1 MLSVMEV
8 FFFFSSR
15 RRHTR
20 CALVTGVQ
28 TCALPIYIGDLR
40 TICNAWWDRSRTG
53 RSATFQRCL
62 PVPEAADDDGDR
74 GSGHAQLNFPAGVL
88 DIGEVV
94 VDLGG
99 DAARTGCVPAANL
112 CETGNPRA
120 HKMTVRI
127 PRNIMAIE
135 HRMRIVIR
143 PGSDQLHIPFEDVPA
158 LDRKST
164 RLNSSH

>member
-1 MLSVMEV
+1 MRISDWRSDVC
-8 FFFFSSR
+8 SS
-15 RRHTR
+15 
-20 CALVTGVQ
+20 
-28 TCALPIYIGDLR
+28 D
-40 TICNAWWDRSRTG
+40 
-53 RSATFQRCL
+53 L

-127 PRNIMAIE
+127 
-135 HRMRIVIR
+135 
-143 PGSDQLHIPFEDVPA
+143 
-158 LDRKST
+158 DRKSVVSGKGVEVRVDPGGRRYSKKKKKKYIT
-164 RLNSSH
+164 